1 MWAIKNNSLLKY
13 FTDRGQDYSALDNNN
28 NNMAV
33 QPSENSDET
42 GAGGQCQ
49 VGSTTY
55 QHGEELPIEELPN
68 DSCDSCNRYTIGAR
82 QIKPQI

>member
-1 MWAIKNNSLLKY
+1 MEIKNNSLLKY

-33 QPSENSDET
+33 QPSET

-49 VGSTTY
+49 RGSTTY
-55 QHGEELPIEELPN
+55 QNGEEIPQ
-68 DSCDSCNRYTIGAR
+68 DQCYDSCNRYVIEAR
-82 QIKPQI
+82 QIKPQILYFLMSD